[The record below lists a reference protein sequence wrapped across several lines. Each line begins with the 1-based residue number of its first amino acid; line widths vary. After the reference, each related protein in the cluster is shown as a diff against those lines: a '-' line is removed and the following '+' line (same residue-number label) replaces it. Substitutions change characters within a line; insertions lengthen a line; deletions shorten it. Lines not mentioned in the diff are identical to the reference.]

1 MIWEKKSYRLALLMI
16 AMSMTLLLIAGGAL
30 LLVLIVHHG
39 LMDNLTLLL
48 VNSPA
53 PLLATGVI
61 HCATSCLGELIT
73 VLLVTDILKQAMMF

>member
-1 MIWEKKSYRLALLMI
+1 MSYRLALLMI
-16 AMSMTLLLIAGGAL
+16 PMPMTLLLIAGGAL

-53 PLLATGVI
+53 PLLTACVK
-61 HCATSCLGELIT
+61 HSAAACLCELI
-73 VLLVTDILKQAMMF
+73 AMFLITNTLEQKTMYGYS

>member
-1 MIWEKKSYRLALLMI
+1 MSYRLALLMI
-16 AMSMTLLLIAGGAL
+16 PMPMTLLFIAGGAL

-53 PLLATGVI
+53 PLLTACVK
-61 HCATSCLGELIT
+61 HSAAACLRELIAM
-73 VLLVTDILKQAMMF
+73 LLVTNTLGKIIKIYTCK